1 MSTGSIQKNE
11 LKRKL
16 SGILPFQSPRVDL
29 EQYSTPEGVA
39 AEILWLAAYTYD
51 DIRQKKVLDLGCG
64 TGILGIGATLLG
76 AEKILA
82 VDVDQNAVR
91 IGCSNAEKMGVKE
104 SIDWI
109 VMEVGSVRG
118 RYDTVIENP
127 PFGVRKRGADLKFLQ
142 KALEVGDVVYSL
154 HKSSTQ
160 NREFIRD
167 FIDKHNGRITAV
179 LENEFT
185 LPRTLNF
192 HTRMKYTVNVDLYRI
207 VKRGRQLE

>member
-1 MSTGSIQKNE
+1 
-11 LKRKL
+11 
-16 SGILPFQSPRVDL
+16 
-29 EQYSTPEGVA
+29 
-39 AEILWLAAYTYD
+39 
-51 DIRQKKVLDLGCG
+51 
-64 TGILGIGATLLG
+64 LG

>member
-1 MSTGSIQKNE
+1 M
-11 LKRKL
+11 
-16 SGILPFQSPRVDL
+16 
-29 EQYSTPEGVA
+29 
-39 AEILWLAAYTYD
+39 
-51 DIRQKKVLDLGCG
+51 
-64 TGILGIGATLLG
+64 G

-104 SIDWI
+104 NIDWV

-118 RYDTVIENP
+118 RYDTVIQNP

-160 NREFIRD
+160 SREFIKD
-167 FIDKHNGRITAV
+167 FIDKHSGRISAV
-179 LENEFT
+179 LENEFA

-192 HTRMKYTVNVDLYRI
+192 HRKMKYKVNVDLYRI
-207 VKRGRQLE
+207 VRRGRQLE